1 MYDGSVRTQILRRD
15 ALQTRSHGSA
25 GVMTSIP
32 RSRHPKPASTSSV
45 RTISTTYIREFGDWK
60 AGAFVVPAFGTTS
73 LRNEY
78 SVQGLSG
85 IKRQDN
91 LNTNNGFRLGFKAG
105 VWYQDIGVS
114 VLHYRLVFTVQFV
127 F

>member
-1 MYDGSVRTQILRRD
+1 
-15 ALQTRSHGSA
+15 
-25 GVMTSIP
+25 MTSIP

-60 AGAFVVPAFGTTS
+60 AGAFVIPAFGTTS

-78 SVQGLSG
+78 SIQGISG

-91 LNTNNGFRLGFKAG
+91 SNTNNGFRLGFKAG

-114 VLHYRLVFTVQFV
+114 VLHSRLVFTVKFV